1 MQGEHFR
8 HPDTEGLPVLG
19 RQQGPGGLFTTLC
32 FLRNLQMG
40 PYKSGRLSLASHSSL
55 MISIGL
61 FTLKCNFALGLK
73 VYKTFYYTLK

>member
-40 PYKSGRLSLASHSSL
+40 PNKLGCLSLATHSSL
-55 MISIGL
+55 KIIRGQLHASQISH
-61 FTLKCNFALGLK
+61 
-73 VYKTFYYTLK
+73 